1 MLTSWT
7 WPSHSLGICEN
18 YFFFFFFICVLLW
31 EELLLCVSDFSVIIL
46 LLDWW
51 NVRDR
56 MLSLI
61 LFFFSYSYC
70 RSNHDFL
77 GITLFICNLIK
88 LVITKNKNPK
98 LNLVRCL
105 CWLLC
110 RLDHASTSLPFFFFF
125 FPFDYN
131 LKWCLIFSIF
141 LGVGLMVCG
150 VFLDV
155 SSFRIMPDFCLWG
168 YA

>member
-1 MLTSWT
+1 MRGATSMCFWFFCYHIATRLVECT
-7 WPSHSLGICEN
+7 WPN
-18 YFFFFFFICVLLW
+18 
-31 EELLLCVSDFSVIIL
+31 VII
-46 LLDWW
+46 D
-51 NVRDR
+51 
-56 MLSLI
+56 S
-61 LFFFSYSYC
+61 FFFSHSYC